1 MPVDVSVIVPT
12 FQRSAEVAEAI
23 RSALSQTGV
32 TLEVIVRDDCPEQSA
47 RRVVAAI
54 GDPRVR
60 YAAHAP
66 TSGGRP
72 AKVRNAAVGEA
83 AGRFIHFLDDDDRVA
98 PGGYRALADA
108 LDRRPG
114 VGVAFG
120 AIDAFGPDEPTVEAE
135 RRFLA
140 RARRRAKR
148 AFDLRV
154 PIVAQ
159 QLFGETMLVN
169 SSCMIRS
176 RCVRSLGGYAE
187 GLTLF
192 EDVDFFTRAIW
203 KFGGVFVDE
212 RVLERRVWASLVR
225 RSGSAA
231 ATREAYGTIQRTFRS
246 SEGTARYLG
255 LKLTSRAFGLW
266 T

>member
-12 FQRSAEVAEAI
+12 FRRSAEVAEAI

-47 RRVVAAI
+47 QRVVADI

-66 TSGGRP
+66 TSEGRP
-72 AKVRNAAVGEA
+72 AKVRNAAIRDA
-83 AGRFIHFLDDDDRVA
+83 AGRFIHFLDDDDRVVA
-98 PGGYRALADA
+98 GGYRALADA
-108 LDRRPG
+108 LDRVPG
-114 VGVAFG
+114 AGVAFG
-120 AIDAFGPDEPTVEAE
+120 AVEAFGPDEATVAAE
-135 RRFLA
+135 QNFLA

-176 RCVRSLGGYAE
+176 HCVRSLGGYAE
-187 GLTLF
+187 GLTIF

-203 KFGGVFVDE
+203 KFGAVFVDKP
-212 RVLERRVWASLVR
+212 VLERRVWASLVR
-225 RSGSAA
+225 RPGSAA
-231 ATREAYGTIQRTFRS
+231 AARDAYGAMQRTFRS

-255 LKLTSRAFGLW
+255 LKLVSRAFGLW
-266 T
+266 R